1 MGIPTGRCGRDVRP
15 QGLAENRLRRFGMF
29 KICLPEWPRTVMSD
43 RFYADYLIETAG
55 DPARAAEVMAGEQ
68 SSGTFVAVPGETPEL
83 KARFAARVEQLTLL
97 EPVAAPSLPGAAGP
111 KAGAPLRW
119 NRARVRL
126 SWPLEV
132 IGPSLPNLV
141 ATVAGNLFELK
152 EFSGLKLLDLALPP
166 AFAERYPGPRFGIA
180 GTRHLSGVARGP
192 LIGTI
197 IKPSVGLDPDQTAAF
212 VDELA
217 AGGIDFIKDDELQS
231 DGPAC
236 PFAHRV
242 DKVMAV
248 INRHADRTGR
258 KVMYAFNLT
267 GEWDEMR
274 RRHDHV
280 LARGGTCVMASV
292 NSVGLAGMIELGRF
306 SQLPIHGHRNGWG
319 ALSRA
324 PALGWSFP
332 AWSKLWRLAG
342 VDHLHVN
349 GLQNKFSEPDDSV
362 IASAQSLVAPLFP
375 DRPMVTMPV
384 FSSGQTVRQ
393 AAPTYAALGSA
404 DLIHAAGGGILAH
417 PGGIAAG
424 VAAFRAAWDAAMQGI
439 PAEQHAEAHPAL
451 AAALA
456 SYRG

>member
-1 MGIPTGRCGRDVRP
+1 M
-15 QGLAENRLRRFGMF
+15 E
-29 KICLPEWPRTVMSD
+29 D
-43 RFYADYLIETAG
+43 RFTADYLIETAG
-55 DPARAAEVMAGEQ
+55 DVARAAEVMAGEQ
-68 SSGTFVAVPGETPEL
+68 SSGTFVAVPGETEEL
-83 KARFAARVEQLTLL
+83 KARFAARVESLIITG
-97 EPVAAPSLPGAAGP
+97 EVASPSLPGAAAP
-111 KAGAPLRW
+111 PAGRPGVWRQ
-119 NRARVRL
+119 ARVRL

-141 ATVAGNLFELK
+141 ATIAGNLFELK
-152 EFSGLKLLDLALPP
+152 AFSGLKLLDIHLPGP
-166 AFAERYPGPRFGIA
+166 FAQRYAGPRFGIE
-180 GTRHLSGVARGP
+180 GTRRLAGVEGRP

-212 VDELA
+212 VAELA

-236 PFAHRV
+236 PFEARV

-248 INRHADRTGR
+248 LNRHADSTGKR
-258 KVMYAFNLT
+258 VMFAFNLT
-267 GEWDEMR
+267 GELDEMR

-280 LARGGTCVMASV
+280 LKRGGTCIMASL

-324 PALGWSFP
+324 PALGWAFP

-349 GLQNKFSEPDDSV
+349 GLQNKFTEPDDSV
-362 IASAQSLVAPLFP
+362 IAAARSLGE
-375 DRPMVTMPV
+375 PMFAARAMAAMPV

-393 AAPTYAALGSA
+393 VAATHAALGKP

-424 VAAFRAAWDAAMQGI
+424 VEAFRAAWDAALQNV
-439 PAEQHAEAHPAL
+439 PAESHARSHPAL

-456 SYRG
+456 SYGG